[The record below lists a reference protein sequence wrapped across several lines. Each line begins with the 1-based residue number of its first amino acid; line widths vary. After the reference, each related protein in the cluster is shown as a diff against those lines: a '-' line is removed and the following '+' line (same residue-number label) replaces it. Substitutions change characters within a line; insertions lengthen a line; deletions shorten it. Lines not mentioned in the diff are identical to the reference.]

1 MTDLKQD
8 TRHSSPGSKASGDK
22 MEIVKL
28 LVIALLCSG
37 LGFALVYIFFGPPI
51 QGRVETGQTA
61 LSGEL
66 STTDSA
72 TDALAASSFEAETVA
87 MADTEGARGS
97 RYAPE
102 GAGPGYGVQEED
114 SSSPV
119 TADRTQPVASTLAA
133 SVDRGALPPVVPPG
147 KIPEGVAVDGNAFY
161 VKCWDKAGTELEAES
176 CDKLDLLEKRFSTRL
191 YVVDK
196 CRIEVA
202 GAEAAGKLSLGVEV
216 DFSTL
221 SVSFW
226 SGPSSNLPSADAVAQ
241 CLRSELRGL
250 PVDGVPHKQG
260 RYRMFF
266 TVLFGKKLIQT
277 AADKTPQSVIGK
289 TDAKAAPA
297 PKGKTVKVTMDRVRV
312 RKSPVDGEEIGRISS
327 GNEVRLLSRKDD
339 WCRVLTPAG
348 NEGWMICDALG
359 L

>member
-1 MTDLKQD
+1 MTDRKED
-8 TRHSSPGSKASGDK
+8 TRNPSPGSKAGGDK
-22 MEIVKL
+22 LEIVKL
-28 LVIALLCSG
+28 LVIAVLCSG

-61 LSGEL
+61 LSDQR
-66 STTDSA
+66 STLASA
-72 TDALAASSFEAETVA
+72 TDVLAAPPLEAEPVA
-87 MADTEGARGS
+87 MADTEETRGS

-102 GAGPGYGVQEED
+102 GAGPGYGVQEEI
-114 SSSPV
+114 PLPPA
-119 TADRTQPVASTLAA
+119 ADMAQPLAPTLGA
-133 SVDRGALPPVVPPG
+133 SVDRGSLPPVVPPG
-147 KIPEGVAVDGNAFY
+147 KTPEGVAVDGNAFY
-161 VKCWDKAGTELEAES
+161 VKCWDKAGAALETES

-196 CRIEVA
+196 CRLEAA

-241 CLRSELRGL
+241 CLRTELRGL
-250 PVDGVPHKQG
+250 PVDGVPHKHG
-260 RYRMFF
+260 KYRMFF
-266 TVLFGKKLIQT
+266 TVLFGKKFVQ
-277 AADKTPQSVIGK
+277 AASDKTPQSVAGK
-289 TDAKAAPA
+289 TDAKSAPA
-297 PKGKTVKVTMDRVRV
+297 RKGKTVKVALDRVRV

-327 GNEVRLLSRKDD
+327 GNEVQLLGRKEE

-348 NEGWMICDALG
+348 NEGWMICDALE